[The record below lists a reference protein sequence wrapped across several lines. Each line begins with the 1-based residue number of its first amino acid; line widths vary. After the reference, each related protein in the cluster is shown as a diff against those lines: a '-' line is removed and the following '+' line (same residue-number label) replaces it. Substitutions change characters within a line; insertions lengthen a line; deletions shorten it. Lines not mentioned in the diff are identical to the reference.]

1 MLIYNERDVISQS
14 KITSNL
20 KATVMSN
27 WELTDKRIY
36 QLLKHP
42 YQVDKSVVEEMT
54 SAYLDFVED
63 LLVYLNEGKDNK
75 SIIRKLNTAQIE
87 FATIKAFEESI
98 PTENSKLKI
107 VFLDKLIALTQKELE
122 LLYRQMEYPK
132 FFINIESEWKSPI
145 GINLEEIK
153 LIDIMELA
161 CGFFYIIDGVQ
172 RLDNKELHL
181 IDVTRIFE
189 KMFNVNLGD
198 IYKKEEAVIKRKPI
212 KITEFLDR
220 LKAAIIQKSKD
231 EGYYQP

>member
-1 MLIYNERDVISQS
+1 MP
-14 KITSNL
+14 
-20 KATVMSN
+20 N

-42 YQVDKSVVEEMT
+42 YQVDKSIVEDMT
-54 SAYLDFVED
+54 SAYLEFVEELFEYMND
-63 LLVYLNEGKDNK
+63 VKDNK
-75 SIIRKLNTAQIE
+75 KVIRKLNTAYIE

-98 PTENSKLKI
+98 PTENNKLKI
-107 VFLDKLIALTQKELE
+107 VFLNKLITLIEKEQD

-132 FFINIESEWKSPI
+132 FFINIESEWKSPVCT
-145 GINLEEIK
+145 NPDVIK
-153 LIDIMELA
+153 LIDLMELA
-161 CGFFYIIDGVQ
+161 CGFFYLMDGLL
-172 RLDNKELHL
+172 RIDNKELHL

-231 EGYYQP
+231 EGYYQL

>member
-1 MLIYNERDVISQS
+1 M
-14 KITSNL
+14 TSDD
-20 KATVMSN
+20 
-27 WELTDKRIY
+27 WELTDKRIF

-42 YQVDKSVVEEMT
+42 YQINKAVAENMT
-54 SAYLDFVED
+54 SAYLEFVEE
-63 LLVYLNEGKDNK
+63 LFEYLNDVKDNK
-75 SIIRKLNTAQIE
+75 KLIRKLNTVYIE
-87 FATIKAFEESI
+87 FATIKAFEESV
-98 PTENSKLKI
+98 PTENNKLKI
-107 VFLDKLIALTQKELE
+107 VFLNKLITLIEKEQD

-145 GINLEEIK
+145 CTNPDVIK
-153 LIDIMELA
+153 LIDLMELA
-161 CGFFYIIDGVQ
+161 CGFFYLLDGLL
-172 RLDNKELHL
+172 RIDNKELHL